1 MNLVRTLL
9 PALLATLVLGCAGPR
24 PEAGGEPGRGRH
36 MKTIGVLGGIGPQA
50 TMDFEA
56 RVHRES
62 QRTIPAKFNSG
73 YPTMVVYYHRRPP
86 VIVDESG
93 RPIHPLRPDPEF
105 LRAAQRLGGSVDFL
119 VIPSNT
125 PHAFKEEIERM
136 SGREV
141 LSILDVTLAQIESLG
156 WKKVGVVGMGDPVFY
171 TSRLEKMGIAFE
183 TVDPELRDRVDEAV
197 LRLMEGKE
205 DSASRLVAHEALA
218 ALRQRGVDGVILGC
232 TEIPLLLGADAE
244 APDLV
249 NPAQLLAQAAVAR
262 AIE

>member
-1 MNLVRTLL
+1 MSFRTLL
-9 PALLATLVLGCAGPR
+9 LALLAAHVLGCAGPR
-24 PEAGGEPGRGRH
+24 PEAGGEPGGERH

-62 QRTIPAKFNSG
+62 QRRIPAKFNSG
-73 YPTMVVYYHRRPP
+73 YPTMVVYYHRRAP
-86 VIVDESG
+86 ILVDERG
-93 RPIHPLRPDPEF
+93 HPIQPLALDPEF
-105 LRAAQRLGGSVDFL
+105 LRAAQRIGGSADFL

-125 PHAFKEEIERM
+125 PHTFQAEIERAA
-136 SGREV
+136 GIQV
-141 LSILDVTLAQIESLG
+141 LSILDVTLAEIRSRG
-156 WKKVGVVGMGDPVFY
+156 WRKVGVLGMGNPLFY
-171 TSRLEKMGIAFE
+171 TSRLEEMGLAFE
-183 TVDPELRDRVDEAV
+183 IVDPALRDRVDEAV

-205 DSASRLVAHEALA
+205 DGGSRLVAREALA

-232 TEIPLLLGADAE
+232 TESPLLLGADAE